1 MKVVLVIVGS
11 WINILLIVA
20 IANLFRGHKAG
31 LITCL
36 ILGFGLL
43 ITSYLCAWNF
53 ILLAFGVFNLIFSLF
68 FIQPTKEVDDIRLLD
83 TPQEKSGVE
92 YHPKFKS

>member
-20 IANLFRGHKAG
+20 IANLFKGHKAG
-31 LITCL
+31 LIVFL

-43 ITSYLCAWNF
+43 ITSYLCDWNF
-53 ILLAFGVFNLIFSLF
+53 LLLAFGGFNLIFSLF
-68 FIQPTKEVDDIRLLD
+68 FIMPTKEVDDIRLLHP
-83 TPQEKSGVE
+83 PQEKSGVE
-92 YHPKFKS
+92 WHRKK